1 MDCCLSAVQLD
12 GTWRPMYGILRAI
25 AGIPYMG
32 WSARNFTKEVHM
44 GLFQCLNKNV
54 TRSSRL
60 SYWPV
65 RPIALLFFGSADIW
79 KGRCIVVSVLHPE
92 VSADKLL
99 VFIDL
104 ETVP

>member
-12 GTWRPMYGILRAI
+12 GTWRPMYGILRAV

-60 SYWPV
+60 SYGPV
-65 RPIALLFFGSADIW
+65 WPIALLFFGSAEYSCPAV
-79 KGRCIVVSVLHPE
+79 GRHLEGKVHCCQR
-92 VSADKLL
+92 SAS
-99 VFIDL
+99 
-104 ETVP
+104 